1 MSKSAKIMLFTVLAT
16 FSFFVHADP
25 APVCVPEIDGS
36 LAILGIAL
44 VSCLTAIVAER
55 RSK

>member
-25 APVCVPEIDGS
+25 LVCVPEIDGS

-44 VSCLTAIVAER
+44 LSCLTAIVAER